1 MLELKPSEI
10 LYSDEDRLWVSE
22 LLGRE
27 PRGLYKV
34 EKYHPVHKHPMVI
47 KVLPY
52 VKGAPFP
59 TLFWL
64 TCPLLKKEI
73 SHIEKDA
80 WIEKIEKEHFAKG
93 RENLELLHSH
103 HKAYAR
109 ERRELFEQSGGDWD
123 QIPEPMAKILKES
136 GIGGIADFDHIKC
149 FHLHYAH
156 HLVRENQVGKI
167 LDEHFDFKRFY

>member
-1 MLELKPSEI
+1 MLEVKEK
-10 LYSDEDRLWVSE
+10 LYSEEDYMAVTR

-34 EKYHPVHKHPMVI
+34 EKYHPEFKHPMVI

-64 TCPLLKKEI
+64 TCPILKKEI

-80 WIEKIEKEHFAKG
+80 WIDRIEEEFFSAG
-93 RENLELLHSH
+93 SDNLKALHRH
-103 HKAYAR
+103 HKAYAE
-109 ERRELFEQSGGDWD
+109 ERVQLFTDMGGDWP
-123 QIPEPMAKILKES
+123 QIPEPMVKILQET
-136 GIGGIADFDHIKC
+136 GIGGIHDFDHIKC

-167 LDEHFDFKRFY
+167 LDEKFDFKRFY